1 MFDILYTFAS
11 MEDKIVALN
20 RFFRERNM
28 TTQDIA
34 EKVGMSTTHIL
45 NLLSGRSKFIMKTAC
60 LFFDTFG
67 LSPAWLMT
75 GEGEMLGNT
84 VEASKEV
91 IGRRLEEFILH
102 MGISKNEAARR
113 IGIMPSNLYEFIGGR
128 RTISTNYAARISTAL
143 GVSAS
148 WLLTGEGPMEVEGW
162 EPPSEAAQ
170 HPRPMVTDGRRE
182 EAARLRREN
191 AELREEVARLREQT
205 ERLMSVVENLTKG
218 KA

>member
-1 MFDILYTFAS
+1 

-20 RFFRERNM
+20 RFFRERNL

-34 EKVGMSTTHIL
+34 EKVGMSRVHVG
-45 NLLSGRSKFIMKTAC
+45 NLLSGKSKFIMKTAC
-60 LFFDTFG
+60 LFFDRFG

-75 GEGEMLGNT
+75 GEGEMLGCESPSFSDGGKRLNQF
-84 VEASKEV
+84 
-91 IGRRLEEFILH
+91 LEENC
-102 MGISKNEAARR
+102 ISKAEAARQV
-113 IGIMPSNLYEFIGGR
+113 GIAPNAMSNLIGGQR
-128 RTISTNYAARISTAL
+128 QISVNLSERISSAL

-162 EPPSEAAQ
+162 EPPSEPLRTAVAV
-170 HPRPMVTDGRRE
+170 RDGRSE

-218 KA
+218 NS